1 MEFLRL
7 SLRRHFAGK
16 PVVVSR
22 NVGYFLSPRYTS
34 LHLENFLAQTS
45 VFLYFKPNNDY
56 FCLFFLFSFWDFFT
70 ALVALIT
77 LLMNSI
83 SAKLSSSSRLFRSEF
98 SVLPFLLPN
107 FLFFFSFFFLG
118 SPPVSTLSL
127 SSH

>member
-34 LHLENFLAQTS
+34 LHLKNFLAQTS
-45 VFLYFKPNNDY
+45 EFLYFKANSDY
-56 FCLFFLFSFWDFFT
+56 FCLFFLFSVWYFFT
-70 ALVALIT
+70 ALVALIA

-83 SAKLSSSSRLFRSEF
+83 SAKLSSSSRLFISEF
-98 SVLPFLLPN
+98 SVLRFLLPD
-107 FLFFFSFFFLG
+107 FFFFFSVFFLG
-118 SPPVSTLSL
+118 SPPMSTLSL
-127 SSH
+127 SSP